1 MKVSNV
7 KCKFKHSIS
16 TMVVCGSY
24 MLKFSK
30 TSLIVEVYLKK
41 KKKKNLLIVWLE
53 FFSFFLAQ
61 IENSIIERTQNTI
74 NPAETMHPEWKS
86 RSNAHLRPILPSS
99 LDAYQ
104 NLIVRQSKSQSTFP
118 VKHDKETFCFK
129 P

>member
-1 MKVSNV
+1 MHTTNPLQNQAKLPKRAGLNTLY
-7 KCKFKHSIS
+7 IS
-16 TMVVCGSY
+16 MR
-24 MLKFSK
+24 
-30 TSLIVEVYLKK
+30 SLDA
-41 KKKKNLLIVWLE
+41 N
-53 FFSFFLAQ
+53 FSFFLAQ
-61 IENSIIERTQNTI
+61 TKNSIAERTRNTT
-74 NPAETMHPEWKS
+74 NPAETPQSEWKS